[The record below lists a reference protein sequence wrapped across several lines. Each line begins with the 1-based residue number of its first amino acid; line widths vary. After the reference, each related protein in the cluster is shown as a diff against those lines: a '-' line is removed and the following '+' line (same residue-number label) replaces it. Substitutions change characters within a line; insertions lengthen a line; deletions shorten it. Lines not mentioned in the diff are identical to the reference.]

1 MNKVISLKGLRF
13 RSRRKITSKPRRN
26 VDVKPHGK
34 NSNIFRIAV
43 SFACVFSVLLGA
55 LSFSKMPS
63 TEFEQYFINTIN
75 EIQGENFT
83 VIFKNLYSI
92 EIIFVAACFILGTNL
107 FGNIFIFAVPM
118 IKTFFAGYIG
128 ALMYNK
134 YELNGVL
141 FSLIFFVPFFSVT
154 CTALIALTNE
164 GYAMSKS
171 MTSCILQRKTT
182 KDGDLQLFLIKSVL
196 ITLFDLLFVLLNSLL
211 LSSLGTKISLQ

>member
-34 NSNIFRIAV
+34 NNNIFRVAL
-43 SFACVFSVLLGA
+43 SFACIFSVLLGA
-55 LSFSKMPS
+55 LFFLKMSS
-63 TEFEQYFINTIN
+63 TEFEQYFINAIS
-75 EIQGENFT
+75 EIQSKSFT
-83 VIFKNLYSI
+83 AVFKDLCGI
-92 EIIFVAACFILGTNL
+92 EIIFIVACFILGTNL
-107 FGNIFIFAVPM
+107 FGNILIFAVPI

-164 GYAMSKS
+164 GYTMSKS

-196 ITLFDLLFVLLNSLL
+196 IISFDLLFVLLNSLL
-211 LSSLGTKISLQ
+211 LSSLGAKISLQ

>member
-13 RSRRKITSKPRRN
+13 KNRRKITSKPRRN

-34 NSNIFRIAV
+34 NSNLFRFAL
-43 SFACVFSVLLGA
+43 SFASIFSVLLGA
-55 LSFSKMPS
+55 LFFSKISS
-63 TEFEQYFINTIN
+63 TEFEQYFINAIK
-75 EIQGENFT
+75 EIQSENFT
-83 VIFKNLYSI
+83 IIFKDLCSI
-92 EIIFVAACFILGTNL
+92 EIIFIATCFILGTNL
-107 FGNIFIFAVPM
+107 FGNIFIFAVPI